1 VFLVHKM
8 GLGKRV
14 VCLSLVVTEV
24 SPTGG
29 IRW

>member
-1 VFLVHKM
+1 M

-14 VCLSLVVTEV
+14 VCLSLVATEV